1 MTRYTFAELLTVFF
15 HLHQDLET
23 RKTQA
28 GLAAALG
35 VSRRTLSGW
44 FVGDYLPRTAEVVL
58 RLAQALCLTAFQT
71 DLLLYAVDPAWV
83 RYGTPAAVLEAAE
96 ILRYREEDAAVGEGR
111 TDAFPALAQIEQE
124 WPVVFADRFES
135 NYRRWGVGTKE
146 NGMGRLER
154 SIRNGQYE
162 LSLQNQYHED
172 IFMGGD
178 SACFAP
184 DLYCLTVQARLIQGA
199 TDDDGYGLMFESL
212 GDECYGFLRVR
223 EQSRRASV
231 IQTFNGGD
239 QATVFLR
246 RAPAPALRPGEWN
259 RLVILALF
267 DEHWFY
273 VNGALTG
280 HKVLPRLPYAR
291 LDVGIVA
298 APGQHVIGHFCD
310 FTVRTP
316 TKIPLYS
323 RLEQLIGRGQA
334 LPEIASF

>member
-15 HLHQDLET
+15 HLHQDLEN

-28 GLAAALG
+28 GLATAVE

-44 FVGDYLPRTAEVVL
+44 FAGDYLPRTPDVVS
-58 RLAQALCLTAFQT
+58 RLAHALCLTTFQT

-96 ILRYREEDAAVGEGR
+96 IPRYREEDVEGDAAGIKAIPSI
-111 TDAFPALAQIEQE
+111 TQIEQE

-135 NYRRWGVGTKE
+135 NYRRWGVGIKE

-154 SIRNGQYE
+154 SLRNGRYE

-172 IFMGGD
+172 VFMGGD

-184 DLYCLTVQARLIQGA
+184 DLYYLTAHARLVQGA
-199 TDDDGYGLMFESL
+199 TDDDGYGLMFETL
-212 GDECYGFLRVR
+212 GDECYGFLRIR

-246 RAPAPALRPGEWN
+246 RVPAPALRPGDWN
-259 RLVILALF
+259 RLAILALF

-273 VNGALTG
+273 INGSLTG
-280 HKVLPRLPYAR
+280 HKVIPRLPYAR
-291 LDVGIVA
+291 LDVGLVA
-298 APGQHVIGHFCD
+298 APGQLVICSFRD
-310 FTVRTP
+310 FSVRAPAKT
-316 TKIPLYS
+316 PLYS
-323 RLEQLIGRGQA
+323 RLEQLIGRPGA
-334 LPEIASF
+334 AGEG